1 VLVTSAGS
9 AKRGQSSFNSCCG
22 GHYSLRDSTLITGG
36 AGFLGAHLARALAR
50 RGDRVVAYDNFLSG
64 VPESLKDLRDT
75 VKLVHGDI
83 LDVTFLIRT
92 MMAEKVKKVIHTAAL
107 VSFAPSIEKPAF
119 TAKINIEGTV
129 NVLEASR
136 ILGIERVLDISSEE
150 VYGTF
155 QYEPADE
162 DHPLSPATPY
172 AITKTTAENYEKFF
186 YKFFGLDIIII
197 RTSWVYGVGLP
208 RSRPPKTFI
217 ENSLKGIPTAMDCG
231 ADHRI
236 DHTYIDDFVQGALL
250 AFDVKAPRH
259 RVFNIAS
266 GEANTY
272 REMIRMIQ
280 KIIPG
285 ANITVGSGLIKQT
298 ENLDA
303 PQKGALDIKRAATE
317 LGYQPKYGLFE
328 GLKQYVVQLNAERF
342 DSP

>member
-1 VLVTSAGS
+1 MG
-9 AKRGQSSFNSCCG
+9 
-22 GHYSLRDSTLITGG
+22 DSILITGG

-64 VPESLKDLRDT
+64 VPESLNDLQEN

-92 MMAEKVKKVIHTAAL
+92 MIKEKVKKVIHTAAL
-107 VSFAPSIEKPAF
+107 VSFAPSIEKPAL

-136 ILGIERVLDISSEE
+136 ILGVERMLDISSEE

-162 DHPLSPATPY
+162 DHPLSPTTPY
-172 AITKTTAENYEKFF
+172 AITKTTAENFEKFF
-186 YKFFGLDIIII
+186 HKFFDLDIVIV

-208 RSRPPKTFI
+208 RPRPPKTFV
-217 ENSLKGIPTAMDCG
+217 ENSLKGVPTTLDWG

-236 DHTYIDDFVQGALL
+236 DHTYIDDFVQGTLL
-250 AFDVKAPRH
+250 AFDVKAPKH

-266 GEANTY
+266 GEGHTY
-272 REMIRMIQ
+272 REMVRMIQ

-285 ANITVGSGLIKQT
+285 SNISVGPGLIMQS
-298 ENLDA
+298 EDLNA
-303 PQKGALDIKRAATE
+303 PQKGALDIRRAATE
-317 LGYQPKYGLFE
+317 LGYRPRYGLFE
-328 GLKQYVVQLNAERF
+328 GLKQYVAQLKDKGI
-342 DSP
+342 DST

>member
-1 VLVTSAGS
+1 MG
-9 AKRGQSSFNSCCG
+9 
-22 GHYSLRDSTLITGG
+22 YSILITGG

-64 VPESLKDLRDT
+64 VPESLKDLHDN

-92 MMAEKVKKVIHTAAL
+92 MIAEKVKKVIHTAAL
-107 VSFAPSIEKPAF
+107 VSFAPSIEKPAL

-129 NVLEASR
+129 NVLEACR

-150 VYGTF
+150 VYGNF

-162 DHPLSPATPY
+162 DHPVSPTTPY
-172 AITKTTAENYEKFF
+172 AITKTTAENFEIFF
-186 YKFFGLDIIII
+186 HKFFGLDIIIV

-208 RSRPPKTFI
+208 RPRPPKTFI
-217 ENSLKGIPTAMDCG
+217 ENSLKGIPTTLDRG

-250 AFDVKAPRH
+250 AFDVKAPQH

-266 GEANTY
+266 GEGHTY

-280 KIIPG
+280 EIIPG
-285 ANITVGSGLIKQT
+285 SNITVGSGLIQQSET
-298 ENLDA
+298 LDA
-303 PQKGALDIKRAATE
+303 PQKGALDIKRAKAE

-328 GLKQYVVQLNAERF
+328 GLKQYVAQLNAKGV

>member
-1 VLVTSAGS
+1 MG
-9 AKRGQSSFNSCCG
+9 
-22 GHYSLRDSTLITGG
+22 DSILITGG

-64 VPESLKDLRDT
+64 VPESLKDLHDN

-83 LDVTFLIRT
+83 LDVTYLIRT
-92 MMAEKVKKVIHTAAL
+92 MIAEKVNKIIHTAAL

-136 ILGIERVLDISSEE
+136 ILGVERVLDISSEE

-162 DHPLSPATPY
+162 DHPLSPTMPY
-172 AITKTTAENYEKFF
+172 AITKVTAENYEKFF
-186 YKFFGLDIIII
+186 HKFFGLDIIII

-208 RSRPPKTFI
+208 RPRPPKIFI
-217 ENSLKGIPTAMDCG
+217 ENSLKGIPTTLECG

-236 DHTYIDDFVQGALL
+236 DHTYIDDFVQGTLL
-250 AFDVKAPRH
+250 AFDVKTPQH

-266 GEANTY
+266 GESHTY

-285 ANITVGSGLIKQT
+285 SNITVGPGLIKQA
-298 ENLDA
+298 ENFDA
-303 PQKGALDIKRAATE
+303 PQKGALDIKRANEE
-317 LGYQPKYGLFE
+317 LGYQPKFGLFE
-328 GLKQYVVQLNAERF
+328 GLKQYVAQLKAKGVNL
-342 DSP
+342 P

>member
-1 VLVTSAGS
+1 MG
-9 AKRGQSSFNSCCG
+9 
-22 GHYSLRDSTLITGG
+22 DSILITGG
-36 AGFLGAHLARALAR
+36 AGFLGAHLARSLAR

-64 VPESLKDLRDT
+64 VPESLKDLHDN

-92 MMAEKVKKVIHTAAL
+92 MIAEKVKKVIHTAAL
-107 VSFAPSIEKPAF
+107 VSFAPSIEKPAL

-162 DHPLSPATPY
+162 NHPMSPTTPY
-172 AITKTTAENYEKFF
+172 AITKTTAENFEKFF
-186 YKFFGLDIIII
+186 HKFFNLDMIIV
-197 RTSWVYGVGLP
+197 RTSWVYGAGLP
-208 RSRPPKTFI
+208 RPRPPKTFI
-217 ENSLKGIPTAMDCG
+217 ENSLKGIPTTLDCG
-231 ADHRI
+231 GDHRI
-236 DHTYIDDFVQGALL
+236 DHTYIEDFVQGTLL

-266 GEANTY
+266 GEGHTY
-272 REMIRMIQ
+272 REMIRMIED
-280 KIIPG
+280 IIPG
-285 ANITVGSGLIKQT
+285 SNITVGPGLIKQS
-298 ENLDA
+298 EDLNA
-303 PQKGALDIKRAATE
+303 PQKGALDIKRAREE
-317 LGYQPKYGLFE
+317 LGYQPRYGLFE
-328 GLKQYVVQLNAERF
+328 GLKQYVVELKAKGV